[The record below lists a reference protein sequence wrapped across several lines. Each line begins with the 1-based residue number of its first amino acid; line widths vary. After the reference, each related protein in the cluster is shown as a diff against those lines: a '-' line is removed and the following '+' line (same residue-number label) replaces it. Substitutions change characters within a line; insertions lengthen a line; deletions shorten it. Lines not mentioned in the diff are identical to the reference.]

1 MIDPLTI
8 SFFVPGVPAFF
19 VERKSLNENYIN

>member
-19 VERKSLNENYIN
+19 VERKSLKWNLH